1 MGKIVF
7 LPQAVVSKT
16 AAGEVI
22 ENPASV
28 VKELIENALDAGA
41 TSVKISISDGGKK
54 KIIVADDGEGM
65 CKEDLLICHKPHTS
79 GRISTEADLGNI
91 KTYGFRGEALNSIAC
106 VSVLSIKSFARPG
119 DISSGPANSNK
130 DSKSGWRITLSYG
143 DAGEILPTG
152 MSYGTIVEVRDLFAN
167 FPARQQFLKNSQ
179 YEFRKILNTVLL
191 FVLAYPDVSFSLD
204 HNNKPFLEASA
215 YYDLVQR
222 LGLIFGHTDYFLP
235 LDSIADHLALKGF
248 ITVPQKS
255 SNSFADIYFYVNNR
269 PIKWH
274 KGLQRVKSAYGTLLE
289 RRKYPKGVLFLTLP
303 PEFVDV
309 NVHPRKEEVRFK
321 NENLVLDFLE
331 KSVRDSLEKYNL
343 TYTYSEASSFSAAL
357 YGVLKDSFSPWKAEQ
372 TSATD
377 FTGEVLQIAHTY
389 LLASFEDKILFL
401 DQHAAHEKILYAQ
414 ILDQLKEGKTLD
426 QVILDFNLGLTK
438 EELVSNYSEDL
449 FETAASIACK
459 SAIKAGDYLTPEE
472 RVRLVRKL
480 LETRL
485 ENYTCPHGR
494 PTMIELSKHD
504 LEKMFKRL

>member
-65 CKEDLLICHKPHTS
+65 SREDLLICHKPHTS

-91 KTYGFRGEALNSIAC
+91 KTFGFRGEALNSIAC
-106 VSVLSIKSFARPG
+106 VSALSIKSFARPN
-119 DISSGPANSNK
+119 DISSNSANKASNN
-130 DSKSGWRITLSYG
+130 GWQINLSYG
-143 DAGEILPTG
+143 DAGEMLPVG
-152 MSYGTIVEVRDLFAN
+152 MPYGTIVEVQDLFAN
-167 FPARQQFLKNSQ
+167 FPARQQFLKTSQ
-179 YEFRKILNTVLL
+179 YEFQKILDTVML
-191 FVLAYPDVSFSLD
+191 FVLAYSNVSFSLA
-204 HNNKPFLEASA
+204 HNDKPVLEASA
-215 YYDLVQR
+215 YYDLAQR
-222 LGLIFGHTDYFLP
+222 LSLIFGNTNYFLP
-235 LDSIADHLALKGF
+235 LDSIADHLALRGF
-248 ITVPQKS
+248 ITAPQKS

-274 KGLQRVKSAYGTLLE
+274 KGLQRVKKAYGTLLE

-331 KSVRDSLEKYNL
+331 KSVRDPLEKYNL
-343 TYTYSEASSFSAAL
+343 TYTYSEAPSFSAAL
-357 YGVLKDSFSPWKAEQ
+357 YGILKDSFSPWKTEQ
-372 TSATD
+372 TSGED

-389 LLASFEDKILFL
+389 LVASFEDKILFL

-426 QVILDFNLGLTK
+426 QVISDSNLDLTK
-438 EELVSNYSEDL
+438 EELASDYLDDL
-449 FETAASIACK
+449 SDAAASVACK